1 MKRKNVFYSMLLAVS
16 MTGFC
21 ILTGS
26 TAFDILGRIESIE
39 KDNTI
44 VLLFESQPAERN
56 YYIVNRGAVYGTAEI
71 ITVVYNRTGR
81 YKFRA
86 VAQYTLSNK
95 IYARQIKAGDDIA
108 LVKRAGPNKRGY
120 AEPINVLENEYRQM
134 IISSVDGRRMA
145 LIPEGKFIFGS
156 NDGDRDE
163 SPEQAVYLDNY
174 YIDVYEVSNREYKN
188 FMEAA
193 NTRPPISWKGAAYR
207 QGDDNLPVLV
217 TYNEACAYA
226 LWAKK
231 RLPTEE
237 EWEKAA
243 RGSGSIGDKREGR
256 NFMYPWGRDFN
267 PELANCA
274 DFWKDGKTG
283 AHIKTRFG
291 VTMANLMPVESFEHE
306 GASPFGVVNMAGNAC
321 EWTSSWYMP
330 YQGNRSKQG
339 PEYKR
344 YGKQYK
350 VVRGGAWY
358 SDRYRLRVTSR
369 EIGGAPNLS
378 SENLAGFR
386 CVKEVDAA
394 DIINE

>member
-1 MKRKNVFYSMLLAVS
+1 MLLAMS
-16 MTGFC
+16 IAGFC
-21 ILTGS
+21 IFLDLFGANT
-26 TAFDILGRIESIE
+26 FDILGRIEAVE

-44 VLLFESQPAERN
+44 VLLFESQPAERA
-56 YYIVNRGAVYGTAEI
+56 YYIVNGNTVYGTVEI
-71 ITVVYNRTGR
+71 VTVVYNRTGR
-81 YKFRA
+81 YRFRA
-86 VAQYTLSNK
+86 VSQYTLANK

-108 LVKRAGPNKRGY
+108 LVKRSEPNRQAYKDTISVQ
-120 AEPINVLENEYRQM
+120 EIEYRQQ
-134 IISSVDGRRMA
+134 IVSPLDGRRMA

-193 NTRPPISWKGAAYR
+193 NTRPPISWKGATYR
-207 QGDDNLPVLV
+207 LGEDNLPVLA
-217 TYNEACAYA
+217 TYSEASSYA
-226 LWAKK
+226 QWAGK

-243 RGSGSIGDKREGR
+243 RGFGRIGSQGEGK
-256 NFMYPWGRDFN
+256 NFIYPWGRDFN
-267 PELANCA
+267 PELANCS
-274 DFWKDGKTG
+274 DFWNDDKTG
-283 AHIKTRFG
+283 AHIKMRFG
-291 VTMANLMPVESFEHE
+291 VTVPNLMSIGSFERE
-306 GASPFGVVNMAGNAC
+306 GASPFGVVNMAGNAR

-339 PEYKR
+339 AEYKR

-350 VVRGGAWY
+350 AVRGGAWY

-369 EIGGAPNLS
+369 EIGGAPNLNAQ
-378 SENLAGFR
+378 NLAGFR
-386 CVKEVDAA
+386 CVKEVDAG
-394 DIINE
+394 DVINE